1 MTPNPIVADLIT
13 LLNKIASLKKAGVN
27 IVHEECPKEL
37 GWAFT
42 NKDTGNRVGFVG
54 INKLKVLIRLN
65 KSKTDPRIKYL
76 IGFAAGGHAIEARNA
91 INKLENLKA
100 FW

>member
-1 MTPNPIVADLIT
+1 MTPNPIVTDLIT
-13 LLNKIASLKKAGVN
+13 LMNKIASLKKAGVN

-42 NKDTGNRVGFVG
+42 NKDTGNRIGFVRL
-54 INKLKVLIRLN
+54 NQLKTLVRLN
-65 KSKTDPRIKYL
+65 KSKPDPRINYL
-76 IGFAAGGHAIEARNA
+76 INFAAGGHAIEARNA
-91 INKLENLKA
+91 INKLENLKV